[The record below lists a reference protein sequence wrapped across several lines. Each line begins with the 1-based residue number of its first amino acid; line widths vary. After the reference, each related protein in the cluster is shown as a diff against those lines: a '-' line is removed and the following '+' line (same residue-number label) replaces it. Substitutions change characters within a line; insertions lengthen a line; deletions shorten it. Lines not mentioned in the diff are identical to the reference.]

1 MMFPGRIFG
10 SSSVR
15 RDFTHASIVAQLK
28 REPAGTES
36 HVAADAI
43 ITRMPNQTGDRSS
56 ALSRRTLLSVCTA
69 AGLGHTLFPGA
80 LLALA
85 SPQSTPGGDSKAQHR
100 GEAVEDLRG
109 WPAITPAMID
119 AAAAIAAVHITGE
132 QKQMMLD
139 GLLGQRNS
147 ALRVRELHLAN
158 GVAPVAMTNPVPPG
172 TTPPAVEQPQPLRL
186 GPPPSIA
193 KIVSEAKDSTADVAS
208 EAWAFATV
216 RELGVALRQ
225 RKTTSVALTRMYLAR
240 LRRYDPLLKF
250 VITYTDERALKQAAQ
265 ADRELASGHDRGP
278 LHGIPWG
285 AKDLLAVKG
294 YPTTWGAAGFE
305 HQQIGED
312 AEVVNRLDAAG
323 AVLVAKLSMGALA
336 QGDLWFGGRTRNPWN
351 PHQGSSGSSAGSAS
365 AVAAGCVGFAIGT
378 ETLGS
383 ISSPSTRCGATGLRP
398 SFGRVPRT
406 GAMALSWSMDKIGP
420 ITRSVED
427 CALVLHAI
435 SGPDGRDLSVHSGA
449 FNADLTLGLRKLRV
463 GYIKSAFDTP
473 TLQPLPK
480 DELATLA
487 DAERTKREA
496 EHEAQFERRAYD
508 ARYDAATLDRL
519 RAIGVALTPCE
530 LPEFHFSALLN
541 ILSAEAAA
549 AFDELTISGRDA
561 LLTGQ
566 KPFDWPNQ
574 FRTARFIPA
583 VDYIQAQRA
592 RTIAIAQMHQLFA
605 SFDVIVAPSGGTQLT
620 ATNLCGQPAV
630 IVPNGIRGDDA
641 PPPPSTEDGA
651 MNNVGGP
658 GTPVS
663 ITFLAPLYQE
673 EKACALANAYQQ
685 HAGFVPLHPKLPS
698 NV

>member
-1 MMFPGRIFG
+1 MTNPI
-10 SSSVR
+10 
-15 RDFTHASIVAQLK
+15 
-28 REPAGTES
+28 PAGT
-36 HVAADAI
+36 
-43 ITRMPNQTGDRSS
+43 
-56 ALSRRTLLSVCTA
+56 
-69 AGLGHTLFPGA
+69 
-80 LLALA
+80 
-85 SPQSTPGGDSKAQHR
+85 
-100 GEAVEDLRG
+100 
-109 WPAITPAMID
+109 
-119 AAAAIAAVHITGE
+119 
-132 QKQMMLD
+132 
-139 GLLGQRNS
+139 
-147 ALRVRELHLAN
+147 
-158 GVAPVAMTNPVPPG
+158 VPPMFEEAK
-172 TTPPAVEQPQPLRL
+172 PIRL
-186 GPPPSIA
+186 GAPPSIA
-193 KIVSEAKDSTADVAS
+193 KIIAEANSPAEDGSSD
-208 EAWAFATV
+208 AWAFATV

-225 RKTTSVALTRMYLAR
+225 RRTTSVALTKMYLAR

-305 HQQIGED
+305 HQMIDED
-312 AEVVNRLDAAG
+312 AAVVKRLDAAG
-323 AVLVAKLSMGALA
+323 AVLIAKLTMGALA
-336 QGDLWFGGRTRNPWN
+336 QGDLWGYPAESGKPGGRTRNPWN

-365 AVAAGCVGFAIGT
+365 AVASGCVGFAIGT

-420 ITRSVED
+420 IARSVED

-435 SGPDGRDLSVHSGA
+435 GGPDGRDLSVHSGA
-449 FNADLTLGLRKLRV
+449 FNADLTIDVRKLRV

-480 DELATLA
+480 DELATLTEA
-487 DAERTKREA
+487 DRTKHEA
-496 EHEAQFERRAYD
+496 EHKAQFERRAYD
-508 ARYDAATLDRL
+508 AKYDFATLDRL
-519 RAIGVALTPCE
+519 RAIGIKLTACE
-530 LPEFHFSALLN
+530 MPGFHFGSLLS
-541 ILSAEAAA
+541 ILEAEAAA

-561 LLTGQ
+561 LLAGQ

-574 FRTARFIPA
+574 FRMARFIPA

-592 RTIAIAQMHQLFA
+592 RAIAMQQMYELFTQ
-605 SFDVIVAPSGGTQLT
+605 FDVIVSPSGGTQLT

-651 MNNVGGP
+651 PNNVGGP

-663 ITFLAPLYQE
+663 ITFLAPLYAE
-673 EKACALANAYQQ
+673 AGACALANAYQQ
-685 HAGFVPLHPKLPS
+685 HAGFMNLHPRLA
-698 NV
+698 

>member
-1 MMFPGRIFG
+1 MSNSSNG
-10 SSSVR
+10 SFATV
-15 RDFTHASIVAQLK
+15 
-28 REPAGTES
+28 
-36 HVAADAI
+36 
-43 ITRMPNQTGDRSS
+43 
-56 ALSRRTLLSVCTA
+56 SRRTLLSVCTA
-69 AGLGHTLFPGA
+69 AGLGQTLFPGA

-85 SPQSTPGGDSKAQHR
+85 SPQAAGGRQQGAPN
-100 GEAVEDLRG
+100 EDLHG

-119 AAAAIAAVHITGE
+119 AAAVIAAVRVTDE
-132 QKQMMLD
+132 QKQMMLE
-139 GLLGQRNS
+139 GLLGQRN
-147 ALRVRELHLAN
+147 ARLDVRNMHLAN
-158 GVAPVAMTNPVPPG
+158 GVAPVAMTNPVPAG
-172 TTPPAVEQPQPLRL
+172 TAPPPMEPLQPLRL
-186 GPPPSIA
+186 GPAPSVA
-193 KIVSEAKDSTADVAS
+193 KILAEVKSSGDVAD

-225 RKTTSVALTRMYLAR
+225 KKVTSVGLTKMYLAR

-250 VITYTDERALKQAAQ
+250 VITYTEERALKQAAQ
-265 ADRELASGHDRGP
+265 ADQELASKHDRGP

-294 YPTTWGAAGFE
+294 YPTTWGAGGFE
-305 HQQIGED
+305 HQQIDQD
-312 AEVVNRLDAAG
+312 AEVVKRLDAAG
-323 AVLVAKLSMGALA
+323 AVLVAKMTLGALA

-427 CALVLHAI
+427 CTLVLHAI
-435 SGPDGRDLSVHSGA
+435 SGPDGQDLSVHSGA
-449 FNADLTLGLRKLRV
+449 FNADLTLDIRKLRV
-463 GYIKSAFDTP
+463 GYVKSAFDAP
-473 TLQPLPK
+473 TLQPLSK
-480 DELATLA
+480 DELATLTE
-487 DAERTKREA
+487 AERAKRETDRK
-496 EHEAQFERRAYD
+496 AQFERRAYD
-508 ARYDAATLDRL
+508 AKYDAATLDRL
-519 RAIGVALTPCE
+519 RSMGVTLTPCE
-530 LPEFHFSALLN
+530 MPEFRFSALLS
-541 ILSAEAAA
+541 ILNAEAAA
-549 AFDELTISGRDA
+549 AFDELTTSGRDA

-592 RTIAIAQMHQLFA
+592 RTLAMAQMHELFA
-605 SFDVIVAPSGGTQLT
+605 KFDVIVAPSGGTQLT

-641 PPPPSTEDGA
+641 PPPPSTEDGSLT
-651 MNNVGGP
+651 NVGGP

-663 ITFLAPLYQE
+663 ITFLAPLYE
-673 EKACALANAYQQ
+673 EGKACALANAYQRK
-685 HAGFVPLHPKLPS
+685 AGFMELHPKLP
-698 NV
+698 